1 VAMYHTLI
9 LRCLLMLSLLV
20 PLPALAIVNVEK
32 AIIGPEADGVSHVAN
47 VAVNGASGN
56 TEKSSIK
63 ADLLSQWKHQKHTE
77 FLMLRYNYGTSR
89 GKVDSNKSFVHVR
102 HRTDLGRQWAV
113 EALAQVGRDPFSR
126 LSRRTLLGGGLRLTV
141 LEKAG
146 IAAVYLG
153 VGGFYERERLRV
165 TAATSD
171 TNSSLWR
178 SSNYLVLKRRF
189 NEQLRMNSTTY
200 FQPAF
205 GQLKDYRLLEEMS
218 AYVKV
223 MDNIDLKLSLDFS
236 FDARPPQ
243 TVKPTDLR
251 YSSGLEVRF

>member
-1 VAMYHTLI
+1 MYSMLI
-9 LRCLLMLSLLV
+9 FPCLLLLSLIA
-20 PLPALAIVNVEK
+20 PLPAFAIVNVEK
-32 AIIGPEADGVSHVAN
+32 AIIGSEADGVSHVAN

-63 ADLLSQWKHQKHTE
+63 ADLLSQWKHEQHTE

-89 GKVDSNKSFVHVR
+89 GKVDSNKSFLHVR
-102 HRTDLGRQWAV
+102 HRTDLNRQWAV

-126 LSRRTLLGGGLRLTV
+126 LSRRTLLGGGLRFTAM
-141 LEKAG
+141 EQAG
-146 IAAVYLG
+146 VAAVYVG

-165 TAATSD
+165 TAATND

-200 FQPAF
+200 YQPAF

-223 MDNIDLKLSLDFS
+223 MDNIDLKLSLDFTY
-236 FDARPPQ
+236 DARPPQ
-243 TVKPTDLR
+243 TVKSTDLR
-251 YSSGLEVRF
+251 YSSGLEMRF